1 MLSTVFWT
9 DSEWSR
15 LLADSSIDAKLFF
28 CSVNATSDR
37 QGYPSRLELAQ
48 LPGSTQPN
56 AQSHVDYQ
64 SDWRANFDSVSVDV
78 YPASIDFFFL
88 IFLGGTRVELWQK
101 LAGHRIPL
109 TQADRLVPMLRF
121 FALMCCALYPARM
134 DSLVTR

>member
-28 CSVNATSDR
+28 CIANATSDR

-56 AQSHVDYQ
+56 A
-64 SDWRANFDSVSVDV
+64 
-78 YPASIDFFFL
+78 
-88 IFLGGTRVELWQK
+88 
-101 LAGHRIPL
+101 
-109 TQADRLVPMLRF
+109 
-121 FALMCCALYPARM
+121 
-134 DSLVTR
+134 